1 MQVEA
6 NSERRVKI
14 LGIDRSENSPVLTY
28 METED
33 DPNFRNSKLAAAPHT
48 VHMMDSGF
56 LAINRQCLVKGK
68 AILAREPKSSNEH
81 MIDDLPKHAHDQHT
95 LSILR
100 DFIDQ
105 LKLHNVY
112 EINFY
117 DPLDS
122 SGKLAVIPMLI
133 ALWKC
138 MLASETDICDQEVLK
153 SIMNSVIAK
162 FELQI
167 PCKNAVIDATLSGS
181 REEVHIIAEDGSLEN
196 SNGTTEHF
204 NKKHDLVFVKTDLH
218 PEDFTPQMFPSQAK
232 AKLLRD
238 AFNNEEDE
246 DTFPD
251 ILVPAYM
258 TAHSKNRVRQEDY
271 TCLEVEFDS
280 QVALEKL
287 MNEHEQVEGFEVQQ
301 GGILVALKK
310 DSFFDDEL
318 IEKIAV
324 SYHII
329 CYFHINCM
337 FDKTLFTKIF
347 CSHIVFTSR

>member
-1 MQVEA
+1 M
-6 NSERRVKI
+6 
-14 LGIDRSENSPVLTY
+14 
-28 METED
+28 
-33 DPNFRNSKLAAAPHT
+33 
-48 VHMMDSGF
+48 
-56 LAINRQCLVKGK
+56 
-68 AILAREPKSSNEH
+68 
-81 MIDDLPKHAHDQHT
+81 
-95 LSILR
+95 
-100 DFIDQ
+100 
-105 LKLHNVY
+105 
-112 EINFY
+112 
-117 DPLDS
+117 
-122 SGKLAVIPMLI
+122 
-133 ALWKC
+133 
-138 MLASETDICDQEVLK
+138 
-153 SIMNSVIAK
+153 
-162 FELQI
+162 
-167 PCKNAVIDATLSGS
+167 
-181 REEVHIIAEDGSLEN
+181 
-196 SNGTTEHF
+196 
-204 NKKHDLVFVKTDLH
+204 H